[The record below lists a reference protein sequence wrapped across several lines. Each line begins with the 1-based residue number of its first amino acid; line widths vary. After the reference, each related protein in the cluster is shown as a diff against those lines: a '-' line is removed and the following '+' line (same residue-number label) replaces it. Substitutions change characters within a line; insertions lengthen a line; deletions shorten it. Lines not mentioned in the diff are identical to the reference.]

1 MNFYPFHIGDYARRT
16 RHLTWDEDLAYRRLL
31 DLYYTT
37 EAPLPREVA
46 KVCRLVVAT
55 TKRQRQAVQAVLD
68 EFFEM
73 TPEGWVNRRADEEI
87 SSMKARQAE
96 TEQKNSHESD
106 RMKRYRDRRQA
117 MFAALREVGVIPPWD
132 IKIRDLERLY
142 KEHVEEPA
150 TDLQRNSDVSGDAPA
165 TAIPIPIPTPTPTPI
180 GIEREG
186 AQAPAAPG
194 TGDPPKRKPKATRGS
209 RRCPDEFTVTDEMR
223 AWAQAEAPHVDL
235 ERETAKFRDHTF
247 RDARTDWL
255 GTWRNWIRRAA
266 ELPPPRAATA
276 PSANKPGRYAETIAA
291 LTGRSRPNEPE
302 TIDVVATEHPSAPRL
317 G

>member
-1 MNFYPFHIGDYARRT
+1 MNYYPFHIGDYARRT

-37 EAPLPREVA
+37 EAPLPREVE

-73 TPEGWVNRRADEEI
+73 TAEGWVNRRADEEI
-87 SSMKARQAE
+87 ASMKARQAE

-165 TAIPIPIPTPTPTPI
+165 TAIPIPIPVPTPTPKKVGKNPPNPPRCALPDWI
-180 GIEREG
+180 DPDAWAAWKRHRRAIRKPLTPDAEALSLRELAKMRGDGFDPKAVIENAILKG
-186 AQAPAAPG
+186 WQG
-194 TGDPPKRKPKATRGS
+194 LYPPK
-209 RRCPDEFTVTDEMR
+209 D
-223 AWAQAEAPHVDL
+223 AQS
-235 ERETAKFRDHTF
+235 
-247 RDARTDWL
+247 
-255 GTWRNWIRRAA
+255 
-266 ELPPPRAATA
+266 PP
-276 PSANKPGRYAETIAA
+276 
-291 LTGRSRPNEPE
+291 
-302 TIDVVATEHPSAPRL
+302 APRPRRESVVEHNERAFDEWEKSFDDGRTL
-317 G
+317 DA